1 MRATLTFPRRASPA
15 PAVQARARAQT
26 QALPRSGFG
35 VNHPEEFGFV
45 YAAAVQFGV
54 MAQRAFEEL
63 SKKLGTA
70 FFRADSKAF
79 QALQPRAP

>member
-1 MRATLTFPRRASPA
+1 
-15 PAVQARARAQT
+15 
-26 QALPRSGFG
+26 